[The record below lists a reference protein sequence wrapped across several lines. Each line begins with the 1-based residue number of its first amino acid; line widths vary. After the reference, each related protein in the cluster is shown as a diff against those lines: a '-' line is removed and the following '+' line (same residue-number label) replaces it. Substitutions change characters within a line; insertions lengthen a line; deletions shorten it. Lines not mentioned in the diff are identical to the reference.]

1 MKKSIK
7 EKMIAATL
15 ALIMSASPVWGVAFA
30 ADEAAEEIPQ
40 TVVSEEVAQPA
51 EEKEEAPAVETPV
64 EEVKEEIKEEAPV
77 AETPA
82 VETPAAEAP
91 KMKAASVPEKSETSE
106 PAAATAEKKE
116 ETKPAEAAPVKRASS
131 YKVTVKLAGIKN
143 ASGAEETATLSYTV
157 SVSGTK
163 TISASTLNAK
173 VKTKSVRVDGVTY
186 KFDNLWRDASG
197 NEVSSITIDGAD
209 LWEPTELVYT
219 AVYSAYPDKTVT
231 VNFSGILKP
240 DGTETGSSV
249 SNTLSAGGGWSFLK
263 KKLDNM
269 VTAKSFS
276 LNGDKYVYAEKW
288 EDENGN
294 EFSALSVK
302 YDELDGDTV
311 INIHPVYNIT
321 ECKKLSFNYIDGVST
336 GSGSWANK
344 DSFDSYTHTFKQPDD
359 QDHYKFICWEDA
371 DAENTYQEGD
381 KFTVKAADLPEIH
394 NEINIYAKWQPSVT
408 VRYHYNGE
416 VAEVESFEDINV
428 YDKAAEFDGIEYNGW
443 YDEESGML
451 AEDAAYEAP
460 EAVNEKVERTVY
472 DVYARRPVTIKA
484 ASATWT
490 YDGKEHKDSSVS
502 IAEGGLF
509 EGDEIV
515 AEVSGSITE
524 VGETAN
530 TIESV
535 MIMRDG
541 ADVSGYYDIT
551 TIEGSLNIEAA
562 PAPVKPEKPETP
574 SAPATPAKPDT
585 PAKPAAPAK
594 PATPSSPAAPEA
606 PEASSAPA
614 TTYSV
619 SAGTTATTAPAAA
632 NNEPEAVSL
641 IENTPAPTADSV
653 NIEDGDTPLAV
664 EQTWALLN
672 LIMTI
677 ITGIISAVLLAG
689 WFGKKEEDD
698 EEENENEET
707 RRKGFVRLSSILPA
721 AGAIV
726 AFILTENMNNPMA
739 FTDRWTILMAVILLI
754 QGVVALLAKKE
765 SKEEEDE
772 EATEAINA

>member
-1 MKKSIK
+1 MKKTIK

-40 TVVSEEVAQPA
+40 TVVSEEVAQPEEAA
-51 EEKEEAPAVETPV
+51 EAAPAVEEAPV
-64 EEVKEEIKEEAPV
+64 EEVKTEEVKEEIKEEAPV

-82 VETPAAEAP
+82 AETPAAEAP

-106 PAAATAEKKE
+106 PAAASTEKKE
-116 ETKPAEAAPVKRASS
+116 ETKPEEAAPVKRASS

-143 ASGAEETATLSYTV
+143 ASGGEETATLSYTV
-157 SVSGTK
+157 SVSGIK

-173 VKTKSVRVDGVTY
+173 VKTKSFKLDGVTY
-186 KFDNLWRDASG
+186 KFDNMWRDASG
-197 NEVSSITIDGAD
+197 NEVSSIVIDGAD

-231 VNFSGILKP
+231 VNFTGILKA
-240 DGTETGSSV
+240 DGTETESST
-249 SNTLSAGGGWSFLK
+249 SNTLSSGVGWSFSK
-263 KKLDNM
+263 KKLDNLIP
-269 VTAKSFS
+269 AKSFTV
-276 LNGDKYVYAEKW
+276 NGDRYVYAEKW

-294 EFSALSVK
+294 EFTSLSVK

-311 INIHPVYNIT
+311 INVHPIYIKT

-359 QDHYKFICWEDA
+359 QDHYQFICWEDPE
-371 DAENTYQEGD
+371 AEITYQAGD
-381 KFTVKAADLPEIH
+381 KFTIKSADLPEIH

-428 YDKAAEFDGIEYNGW
+428 YDKAAEFDGIQYNGW
-443 YDEESGML
+443 YGEDGSML
-451 AEDAAYEAP
+451 AEDAVYEAP
-460 EAVNEKVERTVY
+460 EAVNEKIERTVY
-472 DVYARRPVTIKA
+472 DVYAKRPVTIKA

-490 YDGKEHKDSSVS
+490 YDGKEHSDSSVS
-502 IAEGGLF
+502 VTEGGLF

-515 AEVSGSITE
+515 AEVSGSITK
-524 VGETAN
+524 VGEAAN
-530 TIESV
+530 IIDSV

-541 ADVSGYYDIT
+541 VDVSEYYDIT
-551 TIEGSLNIEAA
+551 TIEGALNIKAA
-562 PAPVKPEKPETP
+562 PAKPEKPETP
-574 SAPATPAKPDT
+574 STPAAPVKPGTPAAPATP
-585 PAKPAAPAK
+585 
-594 PATPSSPAAPEA
+594 
-606 PEASSAPA
+606 SALE

-677 ITGIISAVLLAG
+677 VTGIISAVLLAG

-698 EEENENEET
+698 EEENEDENEET

>member
-82 VETPAAEAP
+82 AETPAAEAP

-359 QDHYKFICWEDA
+359 QDHYQFICWEDPE
-371 DAENTYQEGD
+371 AEITYQAGD
-381 KFTVKAADLPEIH
+381 KFTIKSADLPEIH

-428 YDKAAEFDGIEYNGW
+428 YDKAAEFDGIQYNGW
-443 YDEESGML
+443 YGEDGSML
-451 AEDAAYEAP
+451 AEDAVYEAP

-472 DVYARRPVTIKA
+472 DVYAKRPVTIKA

-490 YDGKEHKDSSVS
+490 YDGKEHSDSSVS
-502 IAEGGLF
+502 VTEGGLF

-515 AEVSGSITE
+515 AEVSGSITK
-524 VGETAN
+524 VGEAAN
-530 TIESV
+530 IIDSV

-541 ADVSGYYDIT
+541 VDVSEYYDIT
-551 TIEGSLNIEAA
+551 TIEGALNIKAA
-562 PAPVKPEKPETP
+562 PAKPEKPETP
-574 SAPATPAKPDT
+574 STPAAPVKPGTPAAPATP
-585 PAKPAAPAK
+585 
-594 PATPSSPAAPEA
+594 SAPE
-606 PEASSAPA
+606 

-677 ITGIISAVLLAG
+677 VTGIISAVLLAG

-698 EEENENEET
+698 EEENEDENEET